1 MSGLRLIESNRL
13 EILSQALAASLSEPL
28 SSPLMPEII
37 VVQSRGMQRWLS
49 MELAASS
56 GVCANV
62 KWPFPN
68 AFVLDMFSRILPGF
82 TQPALFEKD
91 ALTLRIM
98 DCLPGLL
105 GQAGFSRIRDYLQ
118 GDTAGMKLFQFSA
131 MMANI
136 YDQYVIF
143 RPELVLGWEE
153 GKVAPKGYPENWQAV
168 LWKKIIEGTDPNHR
182 ARLKQLFSRG
192 LGQVDASL
200 LPERV
205 SIFGISYLPVFHLEV
220 LKGLAELIDVSLY
233 CLNPCREYW
242 ADIVPER
249 RISRITGREPETDL
263 HLESRNDLLAG
274 MGRLGRNFLDMVL
287 DLDPEET
294 DLFVEGGHSTMLA
307 KVQADILNLRTPG
320 EEGLVEVEP
329 GDCSIQVHSCHS
341 PMREVEV
348 LLDTLLKLFENPPS
362 PRSSPAK
369 GEEGNVSPLPQS
381 SESLSVIPAEAGIQD
396 LSGFLG
402 HRSPIRSRTS
412 FAGDDKKNNL
422 LRQPARGE
430 EVLGGLEPR
439 DVLVMAPD
447 IEAYAPFIRAVFDMA
462 GDDIRRI
469 PYSISDRSFR
479 RSSQLADALMAVL
492 DLAGQRFEASLV
504 MDLLDKAPVRSRFNM
519 DEEAVRKI
527 HAWVTGANIR
537 WGRDG
542 KDKQEMGLPG
552 FEENTWGFG
561 LKRLMLGYAMAGGG
575 EGLFEGIA
583 PLSDMDPASAELL
596 GSFLDFVN
604 RLFSGVEELRK
615 ERALSEWSEVLL
627 KIIEGLFAADEETL
641 QELLRLKSAVRNL
654 EKMSQDAGFT
664 GKVSIDVVRH
674 HLGKAFGHA
683 AEGAGFLERGV
694 TFCSMLPMRSIP
706 FKVICL
712 MGMNHESFPRRDYA
726 SGLDLMAMQ
735 ARKGDR
741 SRREDDLYLFLEA
754 LLSARNVLSISYVG
768 QGIQD
773 NASIPPSVVVSSLIE
788 YLDRAFMTTDGPV
801 SKSVVVRH
809 CLQAF
814 NPKYFTAGTGLF
826 SYSKDNA
833 YAARALRM
841 EGLQGP
847 VGAVRLSEPEEEW
860 RIVDMERLLEFFRG
874 PARFFLR
881 HRLGA
886 MLPRGEEALLDRE
899 PFAMTGLERYTLQ
912 QRVFAERLAGKGV
925 ETDLARLR
933 AEGDLP
939 HGLPGELALTGIA
952 DEIDAFLPIIRRAMT
967 GAGLVRQDVAVAVD
981 PFTLTGV
988 VDSLESSGF
997 LSFRYAD
1004 ITPGDLMRAWV
1015 SLLLLQAMSPGA
1027 QVTGLHIHKAGQARF
1042 SAVEEPLVVLKALLD
1057 VYWQGLCR
1065 PMHLFPRSSYAYA
1078 EVVKKTLNPD
1088 KAMQEARR
1096 LWTGGWQARAEAG
1109 DAAMRLC
1116 FAGTDPLDDEFR
1128 ELAVQVYGPLIERME
1143 AKKW

>member
-13 EILSQALAASLSEPL
+13 EVLSQALAASLAEPL

-49 MELAASS
+49 MELSRIS

-62 KWPFPN
+62 RWPFPN
-68 AFVLDMFSRILPGF
+68 AFVLDMFSRILPGLE
-82 TQPALFEKD
+82 QPALFEKD

-98 DCLPGLL
+98 DCLSGLL
-105 GQAGFSRIRDYLQ
+105 DQTGFGRIRDYLQ
-118 GDTAGMKLFQFSA
+118 GDIAGMKLFQFSA

-153 GKVAPKGYPENWQAV
+153 GSGAPTGYPENWQAA
-168 LWKKIIEGTDPNHR
+168 LWKQVIQRVEANHR
-182 ARLKQLFSRG
+182 ARLKQLFTRG
-192 LGQVDASL
+192 LAQADVSQ

-205 SIFGISYLPVFHLEV
+205 SIFGISYLPAFHLEV
-220 LKGLAELIDVSLY
+220 LKGLSELIDVSLY

-242 ADIVPER
+242 ADIMPER
-249 RISRITGREPETDL
+249 RITRITGKVPETDL

-294 DLFVEGGHSTMLA
+294 DLFEEGERSTMLT
-307 KVQADILNLRTPG
+307 KVQADILNLRAPG
-320 EEGLVEVEP
+320 EEGMVEVEP

-348 LLDTLLKLFENPPS
+348 LLDTLLALFEQD
-362 PRSSPAK
+362 PA
-369 GEEGNVSPLPQS
+369 
-381 SESLSVIPAEAGIQD
+381 
-396 LSGFLG
+396 
-402 HRSPIRSRTS
+402 
-412 FAGDDKKNNL
+412 
-422 LRQPARGE
+422 
-430 EVLGGLEPR
+430 LEPR

-462 GDDIRRI
+462 SDDSRRI

-492 DLAGQRFEASLV
+492 DLPSQRFEASLV
-504 MDLLDKAPVRSRFNM
+504 MDLLDKVPVRSRFGM
-519 DEEAVRKI
+519 DEEAVRKV

-542 KDKQEMGLPG
+542 KDRQTMGLPG

-561 LKRLMLGYAMAGGG
+561 LKRLLLGYAMAGSK
-575 EGLFEGIA
+575 ERLFEGIA
-583 PLSDMDPASAELL
+583 PLTDMDPASAGLL
-596 GSFLDFVN
+596 GSFVDFVH
-604 RLFSGVEELRK
+604 RLFAGVEELRQ
-615 ERALSEWSEVLL
+615 ERGLSEWSKVLL
-627 KIIEGLFAADEETL
+627 KIIDDLFAADEETL
-641 QELLRLKSAVRNL
+641 QELLRLKSAVRDL
-654 EKMSQDAGFT
+654 EKIARDAAFT
-664 GKVSIDVVRH
+664 GTVSIDVVRH

-754 LLSARNVLSISYVG
+754 LLSARDVLCISHVG

-773 NASIPPSVVVSSLIE
+773 NALIPPSVVVSSLLE
-788 YLDRAFMTTDGPV
+788 YLDRAFVTTDGPV

-814 NPKYFTAGTGLF
+814 NPKYFTQGTGLF

-841 EGLQGP
+841 DVQQGP
-847 VGAVRLSEPEEEW
+847 VSVVQLSEPEEEW
-860 RIVDMERLLEFFRG
+860 RSVDMERLLEFFRG

-886 MLPRGEEALLDRE
+886 ILSREEEALLDRE
-899 PFAMTGLERYTLQ
+899 PFAITGLERYTLQ
-912 QRVFAERLAGKGV
+912 QRVLAERLAGKDV

-939 HGLPGELALTGIA
+939 HGLPGELALSGIA
-952 DEIDAFLPIIRRAMT
+952 GEIDAFLPLIRRAMM
-967 GAGLVRQDVAVAVD
+967 GAGMVRKDVAVAVD
-981 PFTLTGV
+981 DFTLFGA
-988 VDSLESSGF
+988 VDSLEAQGF

-1015 SLLLLQAMSPGA
+1015 SLLLLQVMSPGA

-1042 SAVEEPLVVLKALLD
+1042 SAVEEPFVVLKALLG

-1088 KAMQEARR
+1088 RAMQEARKA
-1096 LWTGGWQARAEAG
+1096 WTGGWQARAEAG
-1109 DAAMRLC
+1109 DAAMHLC

-1128 ELAVQVYGPLIERME
+1128 ELAVQVYGPLIDRME
-1143 AKKW
+1143 ARKW

>member
-13 EILSQALAASLSEPL
+13 EVLSQAIAASLSEPL
-28 SSPLMPEII
+28 SSPLAPEVI

-49 MELAASS
+49 MELARIS
-56 GVCANV
+56 GICANV
-62 KWPFPN
+62 SWPFPN

-105 GQAGFSRIRDYLQ
+105 GQDGFSRIRDYLQ
-118 GDTAGMKLFQFSA
+118 ADTAGMKLYQFSA

-136 YDQYVIF
+136 FDQYVIF
-143 RPELVLGWEE
+143 RPELVLRWEE
-153 GKVAPKGYPENWQAV
+153 GKVAPAGYPENWQAA
-168 LWKKIIEGTDPNHR
+168 LWKKIIEGVDANHR

-192 LGQVDASL
+192 LAHTDRLL

-205 SIFGISYLPVFHLEV
+205 SIFGISYLPAFHLEV
-220 LKGLAELIDVSLY
+220 LKGLAGLIDVSLY

-242 ADIVPER
+242 ADIMPER
-249 RISRITGREPETDL
+249 RITRIAGKVPETDL
-263 HLESRNDLLAG
+263 HLESRNDLLAS

-294 DLFVEGGHSTMLA
+294 DLFEEGQRSTMLG
-307 KVQADILNLRTPG
+307 KVQADILNLKTPG
-320 EEGLVEVEP
+320 EEGLAEVEP

-362 PRSSPAK
+362 PRSSPA
-369 GEEGNVSPLPQS
+369 
-381 SESLSVIPAEAGIQD
+381 
-396 LSGFLG
+396 
-402 HRSPIRSRTS
+402 
-412 FAGDDKKNNL
+412 
-422 LRQPARGE
+422 RGE
-430 EVLGGLEPR
+430 EVFGSPSPQSSPPRGEEEYKEAARRGEEDKEGEESKEGLEPR

-462 GDDIRRI
+462 GDDSRRI

-504 MDLLDKAPVRSRFNM
+504 MDLLDKEPVRARFGM

-527 HAWVTGANIR
+527 HAWVTSANIR

-542 KDKQEMGLPG
+542 KDKEEIDLPG

-561 LKRLMLGYAMAGGG
+561 LKRLLLGYAMAGGE
-575 EGLFEGIA
+575 EGLFDGIA
-583 PLSDMDPASAELL
+583 PLTDMDPASAELL
-596 GSFLDFVN
+596 GSFVEFVH
-604 RLFSGVEELRK
+604 RLFSGVEELRQ
-615 ERALSEWSEVLL
+615 ERGLSEWSKVLL
-627 KIIEGLFAADEETL
+627 KIIDDLFAADEETL
-641 QELLRLKSAVRNL
+641 QELLQLKSAVRNL
-654 EKMSQDAGFT
+654 DKIARDAAFT
-664 GKVSIDVVRH
+664 GTVSIDVVRH
-674 HLGKAFGHA
+674 HLAKAFGHA

-726 SGLDLMAMQ
+726 SGLDLMAMHP
-735 ARKGDR
+735 RKGDR

-773 NASIPPSVVVSSLIE
+773 NAPIPPSVVVSTLLE
-788 YLDRAFMTTDGPV
+788 YLD
-801 SKSVVVRH
+801 KSFVTEKGKASEGVVVKH

-814 NPKYFTAGTGLF
+814 NPRYFTPDTGLF

-833 YAARALRM
+833 YAARALSM
-841 EGLQGP
+841 DGQQGP
-847 VGAVRLSEPEEEW
+847 VSAVLLSEPEEEW
-860 RIVDMERLLEFFRG
+860 RIVDMVRLLEFFRG

-886 MLPRGEEALLDRE
+886 MLPREEEALLDRE
-899 PFAMTGLERYTLQ
+899 PFAVTGLERYSLQ
-912 QRVFAERLAGKGV
+912 QRVLAERLAGKCV

-952 DEIDAFLPIIRRAMT
+952 GEIDAFLPIIRRAMT
-967 GAGLVRQDVAVAVD
+967 GAGMVRKDIIAVAVD
-981 PFTLTGV
+981 AFTLIGA
-988 VDSLESSGF
+988 VDSLEAQGF

-1004 ITPGDLMRAWV
+1004 IKPSDLMRAWV
-1015 SLLLLQAMSPGA
+1015 SMLLLQAMSPGA

-1042 SAVEEPLVVLKALLD
+1042 SAVEEPFVVLKALLD

-1088 KAMQEARR
+1088 RAMQEARR

-1109 DAAMRLC
+1109 DAAMHLC

-1128 ELAVQVYGPLIERME
+1128 ELAMQVYGPLIDRME
-1143 AKKW
+1143 ARKW